1 MFCRECGKM
10 LQDGDKFCT
19 GCGTKILPISLN
31 EKINKTND
39 VNSVD
44 ASITLNENLKQES
57 YANTNTNLNNDV
69 NANSYMQNTN
79 YNYGSIKDEDK
90 NSIWCN
96 ILALFVPLAGLIL
109 FITWKKQYP
118 KKSKNIGICALIG
131 IILSMCS
138 TVVYFIYIMKLFK
151 SNLYDYDNFDRYNNY
166 YYYEDYNNFNKNDKN
181 SI

>member
-19 GCGTKILPISLN
+19 GCGAKILPISLN
-31 EKINKTND
+31 EKINKAND

-44 ASITLNENLKQES
+44 ASINLNENLNQES
-57 YANTNTNLNNDV
+57 YANTTNFNNDV